1 MIDRVYIVFC
11 LFILMFCRC
20 ADDASFENE
29 QPPKEGILVK
39 LTNGSL
45 ASTKTALSSSAN
57 LHHVKEVHVF
67 LYQGDTTDMTKAK
80 YVKHENLN
88 WNPMDSAD
96 YKVDAV
102 QVKEFLLENSLNLPS
117 GNYTLLCVGLDD
129 RSGETYGLPDALENK
144 PLSEAKATLA
154 KGISIDGIAHSELF
168 AGWETFEYVRGG
180 LSEVEI
186 EMRRRVAGV
195 LCYLKDIPYTLTDNG
210 TYRVTQV
217 RLCLFTNQNSSVSL
231 LRPKE
236 KDALDFGTDRL
247 SDGNILARFDL
258 TGYGRQGDK
267 NLYEIDVKKGEP
279 SRLPNTIL
287 MGAYLLPIR
296 NEKTAVDSTLVVDVL
311 GKITNSVN
319 DDPAEGAEEVVLKS
333 FPAVQEEATGD
344 ERLQY
349 SIRPNVIYHIGQK
362 SSDDNT
368 DGDYPE
374 SLAGTKLSLKVTG
387 WERDSVDVEF
397 PGVPINPS
405 ISLVD
410 NNNNKYDVGRYIF
423 DCIGTNEIRLRVHP
437 SLLKESWKLAAL
449 NEDNTPCDGVLLFKN
464 ENGYKNTYVY
474 EKQENGEMP
483 GEIFVPAVLTDYADP
498 EAVDETRKVLIKV
511 VSLDES
517 GNEKGETA
525 QILTMQQYNAI
536 IIRFTYD
543 KTTHTRGF
551 SRFNA
556 GTERD
561 MTGKVTNEGILAD
574 WGYDSSPATFIFGKG
589 VDHSL
594 SYDGHHNYQRALEGT
609 YKDKLANSAMEK
621 CKQTGYVYEA
631 SVIKDKYWCLPAT
644 EEMRAFLSDSRILQD
659 KFKYHVKDSYWSS
672 NTINGSDLDLS
683 LAYLWKN
690 NEYEETWKDRE
701 RVWIVGEGWVAN
713 KFYLRPVCLIP

>member
-11 LFILMFCRC
+11 LFILMFCCC

-45 ASTKTALSSSAN
+45 TSTKTALSSSAN
-57 LHHVKEVHVF
+57 LHHVEKVYAF

-80 YVKHENLN
+80 YVKHEDLN
-88 WNPMDSAD
+88 WNPKDSSD
-96 YKVDAV
+96 YKVDVV
-102 QVKEFLLENSLNLPS
+102 QAKEFLLKNSLNLPS
-117 GNYTLLCVGLDD
+117 GDYTLLCVGLDD
-129 RSGETYGLPDALENK
+129 RSGETYDLPTALIGK
-144 PLSEAKATLA
+144 SLSEAKAVLA
-154 KGISIDGIAHSELF
+154 AGKKQDDIAHSEFF

-217 RLCLFTNQNSSVSL
+217 RLRLFTNQNSSVSL

-236 KDALDFGTDRL
+236 KDALDFGTEPL

-387 WERDSVDVEF
+387 WERDTVDVEF
-397 PGVPINPS
+397 PGVPINPT
-405 ISLVD
+405 IALV
-410 NNNNKYDVGRYIF
+410 NESGGIYDAEKYIF
-423 DCIGTNEIRLRVHP
+423 DCMGTNTIRLRVYP
-437 SLLKESWKLAAL
+437 SVLKDPWKVTIIDEGSNMLLLQKSEGEYSKEYKSSV
-449 NEDNTPCDGVLLFKN
+449 TTKN
-464 ENGYKNTYVY
+464 
-474 EKQENGEMP
+474 MIP
-483 GEIFVPAVLTDYADP
+483 LVLTDYVKQGGP
-498 EAVDETRKVLIKV
+498 ETRTVKIRI
-511 VSLDES
+511 VSLETDTT
-517 GNEKGETA
+517 GNEKIGTE
-525 QILTMQQYNAI
+525 QILLVQQYNAI
-536 IIRFTYD
+536 IVGSGD
-543 KTTHTRGF
+543 KARGF
-551 SRFNA
+551 SRFNW
-556 GTERD
+556 GTKRSIT
-561 MTGKVTNEGILAD
+561 TGRVTEDNSTSD
-574 WGYDSSPATFIFGKG
+574 WGYFSSPPSQIFGKG
-589 VDHSL
+589 
-594 SYDGHHNYQRALEGT
+594 YDYSVSDNGYTNYWAAVGGGAYDNGFVGSAIQKVSQYRYTYDDALGKIDKKEAGW
-609 YKDKLANSAMEK
+609 YLPAKDELGWFLND
-621 CKQTGYVYEA
+621 QTILDNKERYH
-631 SVIKDKYWCLPAT
+631 IKDA
-644 EEMRAFLSDSRILQD
+644 
-659 KFKYHVKDSYWSS
+659 YWSS
-672 NTINGSDLDLS
+672 NVTIAHYYNSR
-683 LAYLWKN
+683 AYIWNAKN
-690 NEYEETWKDRE
+690 NRYEEDGKKR
-701 RVWIVGEGWVAN
+701 GGN
-713 KFYLRPVCLIP
+713 NFYLRPACAMN

>member
-144 PLSEAKATLA
+144 PLSEVKATLA

-217 RLCLFTNQNSSVSL
+217 RLRLFTNQNSSVSL

-387 WERDSVDVEF
+387 WERDTVDVEF
-397 PGVPINPS
+397 PGVPINPT
-405 ISLVD
+405 IALV
-410 NNNNKYDVGRYIF
+410 NESGGIYDAERYIF
-423 DCIGTNEIRLRVHP
+423 DCMGTDTICLRVYP
-437 SLLKESWKLAAL
+437 SILKDPWKVTIIDGEGPNMLFLQESEKI
-449 NEDNTPCDGVLLFKN
+449 
-464 ENGYKNTYVY
+464 YKKEYQSSVTTRNLI
-474 EKQENGEMP
+474 P
-483 GEIFVPAVLTDYADP
+483 LVLTDYVKQGGP
-498 EAVDETRKVLIKV
+498 EIRTVKIRI
-511 VSLDES
+511 VSLEDATT
-517 GNEKGETA
+517 GKEKEGTE
-525 QILTMQQYNAI
+525 QILVARQYNAI
-536 IIRFTYD
+536 IVGTGD
-543 KTTHTRGF
+543 EARGF
-551 SRFNA
+551 SRFNW
-556 GTERD
+556 GTKRSIT
-561 MTGKVTNEGILAD
+561 TGRVTEDIGTSD
-574 WGYDSSPATFIFGKG
+574 WGYYTSISTQIFGKG
-589 VDHSL
+589 VDGS
-594 SYDGHHNYQRALEGT
+594 SSSNGNVNYTAAKGGGAAKAGFHGSAIQKCAQSGYSFAGDNKISVKEAGWYLPAWKELERF
-609 YKDKLANSAMEK
+609 LNSPEVINNKEK
-621 CKQTGYVYEA
+621 YH
-631 SVIKDKYWCLPAT
+631 IKDKYW
-644 EEMRAFLSDSRILQD
+644 
-659 KFKYHVKDSYWSS
+659 SS
-672 NTINGSDLDLS
+672 NSVVASGTHSWAYKWDGSRYDDELTYRGETS
-683 LAYLWKN
+683 LYKDVYL
-690 NEYEETWKDRE
+690 
-701 RVWIVGEGWVAN
+701 
-713 KFYLRPVCLIP
+713 YLRPACAAN

>member
-168 AGWETFEYVRGG
+168 ARWETFEYVRGG

-217 RLCLFTNQNSSVSL
+217 RLRLFTNQNRSVSL

-387 WERDSVDVEF
+387 WERDTVDVEF
-397 PGVPINPS
+397 PGVPINPT
-405 ISLVD
+405 IALV
-410 NNNNKYDVGRYIF
+410 NESGGIYDAEKYIF
-423 DCIGTNEIRLRVHP
+423 DCMGTNTIRLRVYP
-437 SLLKESWKLAAL
+437 SILKDPWKVTIIDEES
-449 NEDNTPCDGVLLFKN
+449 NMLFLQESEEVYKKEYKSSVTTKN
-464 ENGYKNTYVY
+464 
-474 EKQENGEMP
+474 MIP
-483 GEIFVPAVLTDYADP
+483 LVLTDYVKLGG
-498 EAVDETRKVLIKV
+498 EEIRTVKIRI
-511 VSLDES
+511 VSLEDATT
-517 GNEKGETA
+517 GKEKEGTE
-525 QILTMQQYNAI
+525 QILVARQYNAI
-536 IIRFTYD
+536 IVGTGD
-543 KTTHTRGF
+543 KARGF
-551 SRFNA
+551 SRFNW
-556 GTERD
+556 GTKRSIT
-561 MTGKVTNEGILAD
+561 TGRVTADNSTSD
-574 WGYDSSPATFIFGKG
+574 WGYYESPPSQIFGRG
-589 VDHSL
+589 FDHSV
-594 SYDGHHNYQRALEGT
+594 SDNGYTNYQEAVKGGAADNGFVGSAIQKVSQDRYT
-609 YKDKLANSAMEK
+609 YDAASGKIVKKVAGWYLPAKDELNWFLND
-621 CKQTGYVYEA
+621 QTILDNKERYH
-631 SVIKDKYWCLPAT
+631 IKDA
-644 EEMRAFLSDSRILQD
+644 
-659 KFKYHVKDSYWSS
+659 YWSS
-672 NTINGSDLDLS
+672 NVTIAHYSNSR
-683 LAYLWKN
+683 AYIWNAKN
-690 NEYEETWKDRE
+690 NRYEEDGKKR
-701 RVWIVGEGWVAN
+701 GGN
-713 KFYLRPVCLIP
+713 NFYLRPACGMN

>member
-217 RLCLFTNQNSSVSL
+217 RLRLFTNQNHSVSL

-387 WERDSVDVEF
+387 WERDTVDVEF
-397 PGVPINPS
+397 PGVPINPT
-405 ISLVD
+405 IALV
-410 NNNNKYDVGRYIF
+410 NESGGIYDAEKYIF
-423 DCIGTNEIRLRVHP
+423 DCMGTNTIRLRVYP
-437 SLLKESWKLAAL
+437 SILKDPWKVTIIDEES
-449 NEDNTPCDGVLLFKN
+449 NMLFLQESEEVYKKEYKSSVTTKN
-464 ENGYKNTYVY
+464 
-474 EKQENGEMP
+474 MIP
-483 GEIFVPAVLTDYADP
+483 LVLTDYVKLGG
-498 EAVDETRKVLIKV
+498 EEIRTVKIRI
-511 VSLDES
+511 VSLEDATT
-517 GNEKGETA
+517 GKEKEGTE
-525 QILTMQQYNAI
+525 QILVARQYNAI
-536 IIRFTYD
+536 IVGTGD
-543 KTTHTRGF
+543 KARGF
-551 SRFNA
+551 SRFNW
-556 GTERD
+556 GTKRSIT
-561 MTGKVTNEGILAD
+561 TGRVTADNSTSD
-574 WGYDSSPATFIFGKG
+574 WGYYESPPSQIFGRG
-589 VDHSL
+589 FDHSV
-594 SYDGHHNYQRALEGT
+594 SDNGYTNYQEAVKGGAADNGFVGSAIQKVSQDRYT
-609 YKDKLANSAMEK
+609 YDAASGKIVKKVAGWYLPAKDELNWFLND
-621 CKQTGYVYEA
+621 QTILDNKERYH
-631 SVIKDKYWCLPAT
+631 IKDA
-644 EEMRAFLSDSRILQD
+644 
-659 KFKYHVKDSYWSS
+659 YWSS
-672 NTINGSDLDLS
+672 NVTIAHYSNSR
-683 LAYLWKN
+683 AYIWN
-690 NEYEETWKDRE
+690 PRH
-701 RVWIVGEGWVAN
+701 A
-713 KFYLRPVCLIP
+713 PAP

>member
-129 RSGETYGLPDALENK
+129 RSGETYGLLDALENK

-217 RLCLFTNQNSSVSL
+217 RLRLFTNQNHSVSL

-387 WERDSVDVEF
+387 WERDTVDVEF
-397 PGVPINPS
+397 PGVPINPT
-405 ISLVD
+405 IALV
-410 NNNNKYDVGRYIF
+410 NESGGIYDAEKYIF
-423 DCIGTNEIRLRVHP
+423 DCMGTNTIRLRVYP
-437 SLLKESWKLAAL
+437 SILKDPWKVTIIDEES
-449 NEDNTPCDGVLLFKN
+449 NMLFLQESEEVYKKEYKSSVTTKN
-464 ENGYKNTYVY
+464 
-474 EKQENGEMP
+474 MIP
-483 GEIFVPAVLTDYADP
+483 LVLTDYVKLGG
-498 EAVDETRKVLIKV
+498 EEIRTVKIRI
-511 VSLDES
+511 VSLEDATT
-517 GNEKGETA
+517 GKEKEGTE
-525 QILTMQQYNAI
+525 QILVARQYNAI
-536 IIRFTYD
+536 IVGTGD
-543 KTTHTRGF
+543 KARGF
-551 SRFNA
+551 SRFNW
-556 GTERD
+556 GTKRSIT
-561 MTGKVTNEGILAD
+561 TGRVTADNSTSD
-574 WGYDSSPATFIFGKG
+574 WGYYESPPSQIFGRG
-589 VDHSL
+589 FDHSV
-594 SYDGHHNYQRALEGT
+594 SDNGYTNYQEAVKGGAADNGFVGSAIQKVSQDRYT
-609 YKDKLANSAMEK
+609 YDAASGKIVKKVAGWYLPAKDELNWFLND
-621 CKQTGYVYEA
+621 QTILDNKERYH
-631 SVIKDKYWCLPAT
+631 IKDA
-644 EEMRAFLSDSRILQD
+644 
-659 KFKYHVKDSYWSS
+659 YWSS
-672 NTINGSDLDLS
+672 NVTIAHYSNSR
-683 LAYLWKN
+683 AYIWNAKN
-690 NEYEETWKDRE
+690 NRYEEDGKKR
-701 RVWIVGEGWVAN
+701 GGN
-713 KFYLRPVCLIP
+713 NFYLRPACGMN

>member
-29 QPPKEGILVK
+29 QPSKEGILVK

-217 RLCLFTNQNSSVSL
+217 RLRLFTNQNRSVSL

-387 WERDSVDVEF
+387 WERDTVDVEF
-397 PGVPINPS
+397 PGVPINPT
-405 ISLVD
+405 IALV
-410 NNNNKYDVGRYIF
+410 NESGGIYDAEKYIF
-423 DCIGTNEIRLRVHP
+423 DCMGTNTIRLRVYP
-437 SLLKESWKLAAL
+437 SILKDPWKVTIIDEES
-449 NEDNTPCDGVLLFKN
+449 NMLFLQESEEVYKKEYKSSVTTKN
-464 ENGYKNTYVY
+464 
-474 EKQENGEMP
+474 MIP
-483 GEIFVPAVLTDYADP
+483 LVLTDYVKLGG
-498 EAVDETRKVLIKV
+498 EEIRTVKIRI
-511 VSLDES
+511 VSLEDATT
-517 GNEKGETA
+517 GKEKEGTE
-525 QILTMQQYNAI
+525 QILVARQYNAI
-536 IIRFTYD
+536 IVGTGD
-543 KTTHTRGF
+543 KARGF
-551 SRFNA
+551 SRFNW
-556 GTERD
+556 GTKRSIT
-561 MTGKVTNEGILAD
+561 TGRVTADNSTSD
-574 WGYDSSPATFIFGKG
+574 WGYYESPPSQIFGRG
-589 VDHSL
+589 FDHSV
-594 SYDGHHNYQRALEGT
+594 SDNGYTNYQEAVKGGAADNGFVGSAIQKVSQDRYT
-609 YKDKLANSAMEK
+609 YDAASGKIVKKVAGWYLPAKDELNWFLND
-621 CKQTGYVYEA
+621 QTILDNKERYH
-631 SVIKDKYWCLPAT
+631 IKDA
-644 EEMRAFLSDSRILQD
+644 
-659 KFKYHVKDSYWSS
+659 YWSS
-672 NTINGSDLDLS
+672 NVTIAHYSNSR
-683 LAYLWKN
+683 AYIWNAKN
-690 NEYEETWKDRE
+690 NRYEEDGKKR
-701 RVWIVGEGWVAN
+701 GGN
-713 KFYLRPVCLIP
+713 NFYLRPACGMN

>member
-217 RLCLFTNQNSSVSL
+217 RLRLFTNQNHSVSL

-397 PGVPINPS
+397 PGVPINPT
-405 ISLVD
+405 IALV
-410 NNNNKYDVGRYIF
+410 NKSGGIYDAEKYIF
-423 DCIGTNEIRLRVHP
+423 DCMGTNTIRLRVYP
-437 SLLKESWKLAAL
+437 SILKDPWKVTIIDEES
-449 NEDNTPCDGVLLFKN
+449 NMLFLQESEEVYKKEYKSSVTTKN
-464 ENGYKNTYVY
+464 
-474 EKQENGEMP
+474 MIP
-483 GEIFVPAVLTDYADP
+483 LVLTDYVKLGG
-498 EAVDETRKVLIKV
+498 EEIRTVKIRI
-511 VSLDES
+511 VSLEDATT
-517 GNEKGETA
+517 GKEKEGTE
-525 QILTMQQYNAI
+525 QILVARQYNAI
-536 IIRFTYD
+536 IVGTGD
-543 KTTHTRGF
+543 KARGF
-551 SRFNA
+551 SRFNW
-556 GTERD
+556 GTKRSIT
-561 MTGKVTNEGILAD
+561 TGRVTADNSTSD
-574 WGYDSSPATFIFGKG
+574 WGYYESPPSQIFGRG
-589 VDHSL
+589 FDHSV
-594 SYDGHHNYQRALEGT
+594 SDNGYTNYQEAVKGGAADNGFVGSAIQKVSQDRYT
-609 YKDKLANSAMEK
+609 YDAASGKIVKKVAGWYLPAKDELNWFLND
-621 CKQTGYVYEA
+621 QTILDNKERYH
-631 SVIKDKYWCLPAT
+631 IKDA
-644 EEMRAFLSDSRILQD
+644 
-659 KFKYHVKDSYWSS
+659 YWSS
-672 NTINGSDLDLS
+672 NVTIAHYSNSR
-683 LAYLWKN
+683 AYIWNAKN
-690 NEYEETWKDRE
+690 NRYEEDGKKR
-701 RVWIVGEGWVAN
+701 GGN
-713 KFYLRPVCLIP
+713 NFYLRPACGMN

>member
-217 RLCLFTNQNSSVSL
+217 RLRLFTNQNHSVSL

-387 WERDSVDVEF
+387 WERDTVDVEF
-397 PGVPINPS
+397 PGVPINPT
-405 ISLVD
+405 IALV
-410 NNNNKYDVGRYIF
+410 NESGGIYDAEKYIF
-423 DCIGTNEIRLRVHP
+423 DCMGTNTIRLRVYP
-437 SLLKESWKLAAL
+437 SILKDPWKVTIIDEES
-449 NEDNTPCDGVLLFKN
+449 NMLFLQESEEVYKKEYKSSVTTKN
-464 ENGYKNTYVY
+464 
-474 EKQENGEMP
+474 MIP
-483 GEIFVPAVLTDYADP
+483 LVLTDYVKLGG
-498 EAVDETRKVLIKV
+498 EEIRTVKIRI
-511 VSLDES
+511 VSLEDATT
-517 GNEKGETA
+517 GKEKEGTER
-525 QILTMQQYNAI
+525 ILVARQYNAI
-536 IIRFTYD
+536 IVGTGD
-543 KTTHTRGF
+543 KARGF
-551 SRFNA
+551 SRFNW
-556 GTERD
+556 GTKRSIT
-561 MTGKVTNEGILAD
+561 TGRVTADNSTSD
-574 WGYDSSPATFIFGKG
+574 WGYYESPPSQIFGRG
-589 VDHSL
+589 FDHSV
-594 SYDGHHNYQRALEGT
+594 SDNGYTNYQEAVKGGAADNGFVGSAIQKVSQDRYT
-609 YKDKLANSAMEK
+609 YDAASGKIVKKVAGWYLPAKDELNWFLND
-621 CKQTGYVYEA
+621 QTILDNKERYH
-631 SVIKDKYWCLPAT
+631 IKDA
-644 EEMRAFLSDSRILQD
+644 
-659 KFKYHVKDSYWSS
+659 YWSS
-672 NTINGSDLDLS
+672 NVTIAHYSNSR
-683 LAYLWKN
+683 AYIWNAKN
-690 NEYEETWKDRE
+690 NRYEEDGKKR
-701 RVWIVGEGWVAN
+701 GGN
-713 KFYLRPVCLIP
+713 NFYLRPACGMN

>member
-217 RLCLFTNQNSSVSL
+217 RLRLFTNQNHSVSL

-387 WERDSVDVEF
+387 WERDTVDVEF
-397 PGVPINPS
+397 PGVPINPT
-405 ISLVD
+405 IALV
-410 NNNNKYDVGRYIF
+410 NESGGIYDAEKYIF
-423 DCIGTNEIRLRVHP
+423 DCMGTNTIRLRVYP
-437 SLLKESWKLAAL
+437 SILKDPWKVTIIDEES
-449 NEDNTPCDGVLLFKN
+449 NMLFLQESEEVYKKEYKSSVTTKN
-464 ENGYKNTYVY
+464 
-474 EKQENGEMP
+474 MIP
-483 GEIFVPAVLTDYADP
+483 LVLTDYVKLGG
-498 EAVDETRKVLIKV
+498 EEIRTVKIRI
-511 VSLDES
+511 VSLEDATT
-517 GNEKGETA
+517 GKEKEGTE
-525 QILTMQQYNAI
+525 QILVARQYNAI
-536 IIRFTYD
+536 IVGTGD
-543 KTTHTRGF
+543 KARGF
-551 SRFNA
+551 SRFNW
-556 GTERD
+556 GTKRSIT
-561 MTGKVTNEGILAD
+561 TGRVTADNSTSD
-574 WGYDSSPATFIFGKG
+574 WGYYESPPSQIFGRG
-589 VDHSL
+589 FDHSV
-594 SYDGHHNYQRALEGT
+594 SDNGYTNYQEAVKGGAADNGFVGSAIQKVSQDRYT
-609 YKDKLANSAMEK
+609 YDAASGKIVKKVAGWYLPAKDELNWFLND
-621 CKQTGYVYEA
+621 QTILDNKERYH
-631 SVIKDKYWCLPAT
+631 IKDA
-644 EEMRAFLSDSRILQD
+644 
-659 KFKYHVKDSYWSS
+659 YWSS
-672 NTINGSDLDLS
+672 NVTIAHYSNSR
-683 LAYLWKN
+683 AYIWNAKN
-690 NEYEETWKDRE
+690 NRYEEDGKKRGGD
-701 RVWIVGEGWVAN
+701 N
-713 KFYLRPVCLIP
+713 FYLRPACGMN

>member
-1 MIDRVYIVFC
+1 MFC

-217 RLCLFTNQNSSVSL
+217 RLRLFTNQNHSVSL

-387 WERDSVDVEF
+387 WERDTVDVEF
-397 PGVPINPS
+397 PGVPINPT
-405 ISLVD
+405 IALV
-410 NNNNKYDVGRYIF
+410 NESGGIYDAEKYIF
-423 DCIGTNEIRLRVHP
+423 DCMGTNTIRLRVYP
-437 SLLKESWKLAAL
+437 SILKDPWKVTIIDEES
-449 NEDNTPCDGVLLFKN
+449 NMLFLQESEEVYKKEYKSSVTTKN
-464 ENGYKNTYVY
+464 
-474 EKQENGEMP
+474 MIP
-483 GEIFVPAVLTDYADP
+483 LVLTDYVKLGG
-498 EAVDETRKVLIKV
+498 EEIRTVKIRI
-511 VSLDES
+511 VSLEDATT
-517 GNEKGETA
+517 GKEKEGTE
-525 QILTMQQYNAI
+525 QILVARQYNAI
-536 IIRFTYD
+536 IVGTGD
-543 KTTHTRGF
+543 KARGF
-551 SRFNA
+551 SRFNW
-556 GTERD
+556 GTKRSIT
-561 MTGKVTNEGILAD
+561 TGRVTADNSTSD
-574 WGYDSSPATFIFGKG
+574 WGYYESPPSQIFGRG
-589 VDHSL
+589 FDHSV
-594 SYDGHHNYQRALEGT
+594 SDNGYTNYQEAVKGGAADNGFVGSAIQKVSQDRYT
-609 YKDKLANSAMEK
+609 YDAASGKIVKKVAGWYLPAKDELNWFLND
-621 CKQTGYVYEA
+621 QTILDNKERYH
-631 SVIKDKYWCLPAT
+631 IKDA
-644 EEMRAFLSDSRILQD
+644 
-659 KFKYHVKDSYWSS
+659 YWSS
-672 NTINGSDLDLS
+672 NVTIAHYSNSR
-683 LAYLWKN
+683 AYIWNAKN
-690 NEYEETWKDRE
+690 NRYEEDGKKR
-701 RVWIVGEGWVAN
+701 GGN
-713 KFYLRPVCLIP
+713 NFYLRPACGMN

>member
-217 RLCLFTNQNSSVSL
+217 RLRLFTNQNHSVSL

-296 NEKTAVDSTLVVDVL
+296 NEKTAVDSTWVVDVL

-387 WERDSVDVEF
+387 WERDTVDVEF
-397 PGVPINPS
+397 PGVPINPT
-405 ISLVD
+405 IALV
-410 NNNNKYDVGRYIF
+410 NESGGIYDAEKYIF
-423 DCIGTNEIRLRVHP
+423 DCMGTNTIRLRVYP
-437 SLLKESWKLAAL
+437 SILKDPWKVTIIDEES
-449 NEDNTPCDGVLLFKN
+449 NMLFLQESEEVYKKEYKSSVTTKN
-464 ENGYKNTYVY
+464 
-474 EKQENGEMP
+474 MIP
-483 GEIFVPAVLTDYADP
+483 LVLTDYVKLGG
-498 EAVDETRKVLIKV
+498 EEIRTVKIRI
-511 VSLDES
+511 VSLEDATT
-517 GNEKGETA
+517 GKEKEGTE
-525 QILTMQQYNAI
+525 QILVARQYNAI
-536 IIRFTYD
+536 IVGTGD
-543 KTTHTRGF
+543 KARGF
-551 SRFNA
+551 SRFNW
-556 GTERD
+556 GTKRSIT
-561 MTGKVTNEGILAD
+561 TGRVTADNSTSD
-574 WGYDSSPATFIFGKG
+574 WGYYESPPSQIFGRG
-589 VDHSL
+589 FDHSV
-594 SYDGHHNYQRALEGT
+594 SDNGYTNYQEAVKGGAADNGFVGSAIQKVSQDRYT
-609 YKDKLANSAMEK
+609 YDAASGKIVKKVAGWYLPAKDELNWFLND
-621 CKQTGYVYEA
+621 QTILDNKERYH
-631 SVIKDKYWCLPAT
+631 IKDA
-644 EEMRAFLSDSRILQD
+644 
-659 KFKYHVKDSYWSS
+659 YWSS
-672 NTINGSDLDLS
+672 NVTIAHYSNSR
-683 LAYLWKN
+683 AYIWNAKN
-690 NEYEETWKDRE
+690 NRYEEDGKKR
-701 RVWIVGEGWVAN
+701 GGN
-713 KFYLRPVCLIP
+713 NFYLRPACGMN

>member
-11 LFILMFCRC
+11 LFILMFCC
-20 ADDASFENE
+20 CVDDASFENE

-45 ASTKTALSSSAN
+45 TSTKTALSSSAN
-57 LHHVKEVHVF
+57 LHHVEKVYAF

-80 YVKHENLN
+80 YVKHEDLN
-88 WNPMDSAD
+88 WNPKDSSD
-96 YKVDAV
+96 YKVDVV
-102 QVKEFLLENSLNLPS
+102 QAKEFLLKNSLNLPS
-117 GNYTLLCVGLDD
+117 GDYTLLCVGLDD
-129 RSGETYGLPDALENK
+129 RSGETYDLPTALIGK
-144 PLSEAKATLA
+144 SLSEAKAVLA
-154 KGISIDGIAHSELF
+154 AGKKQDDIAHSEFF

-217 RLCLFTNQNSSVSL
+217 RLRLFTNQNRSVSL

-236 KDALDFGTDRL
+236 KDALDFGTEPL

-333 FPAVQEEATGD
+333 FPAVQKEATGD

-387 WERDSVDVEF
+387 WERDTVDVEF
-397 PGVPINPS
+397 PGVPINPT
-405 ISLVD
+405 IALV
-410 NNNNKYDVGRYIF
+410 NESGGIYDAEKYIF
-423 DCIGTNEIRLRVHP
+423 DCMGTNTIRLRVYP
-437 SLLKESWKLAAL
+437 SVLKDPWKVTIIDEGSNMLLLQKSEGEYSKEYKSSV
-449 NEDNTPCDGVLLFKN
+449 TTKN
-464 ENGYKNTYVY
+464 
-474 EKQENGEMP
+474 MIP
-483 GEIFVPAVLTDYADP
+483 LVLTDYVKQGGP
-498 EAVDETRKVLIKV
+498 ETRTVKIRI
-511 VSLDES
+511 VSLETDTT
-517 GNEKGETA
+517 GNEKIGTE
-525 QILTMQQYNAI
+525 QILLVQQYNAI
-536 IIRFTYD
+536 IVGSGD
-543 KTTHTRGF
+543 KARGF
-551 SRFNA
+551 SRFNW
-556 GTERD
+556 GTKRSIT
-561 MTGKVTNEGILAD
+561 TGRVTEDNSTSD
-574 WGYDSSPATFIFGKG
+574 WGYFSSPPSQIFGKG
-589 VDHSL
+589 
-594 SYDGHHNYQRALEGT
+594 YDYSVSDNGYTNYWVAVGGGAYDNGFVGSAIQKVSQYRYTYDDALGKIDKKEAGW
-609 YKDKLANSAMEK
+609 YLPAKDELGWFLND
-621 CKQTGYVYEA
+621 QTILDNKERYH
-631 SVIKDKYWCLPAT
+631 IKDA
-644 EEMRAFLSDSRILQD
+644 
-659 KFKYHVKDSYWSS
+659 YWSS
-672 NTINGSDLDLS
+672 NVTIAHYYNSR
-683 LAYLWKN
+683 AYIWNAKN
-690 NEYEETWKDRE
+690 NRYEEDGKKR
-701 RVWIVGEGWVAN
+701 GGN
-713 KFYLRPVCLIP
+713 NFYLRPACAMN

>member
-11 LFILMFCRC
+11 LFILMFCCC

-45 ASTKTALSSSAN
+45 TSTKTALSSSAN
-57 LHHVKEVHVF
+57 LHHVEKVYAF

-80 YVKHENLN
+80 YVKHEDLN
-88 WNPMDSAD
+88 WNPKDSSD

-102 QVKEFLLENSLNLPS
+102 QAKEFLLENSLNLPS
-117 GNYTLLCVGLDD
+117 GDYTLLCVGLDD
-129 RSGETYGLPDALENK
+129 RSGETYDLPTALIGK
-144 PLSEAKATLA
+144 SLSDAKAVLA
-154 KGISIDGIAHSELF
+154 AGKKQEDIAHSEFF

-217 RLCLFTNQNSSVSL
+217 RLRLFTNQNSSVSL

-236 KDALDFGTDRL
+236 KDALDFGTEPL

-311 GKITNSVN
+311 GKITNSV
-319 DDPAEGAEEVVLKS
+319 DDAPAEGAEEVVLKS
-333 FPAVQEEATGD
+333 FPAVQEEATGG

-387 WERDSVDVEF
+387 WERDTVDVEF
-397 PGVPINPS
+397 PGVPINPT
-405 ISLVD
+405 IALV
-410 NNNNKYDVGRYIF
+410 NESGGIYDAEKYIF
-423 DCIGTNEIRLRVHP
+423 DCMGTNTIRLRVYP
-437 SLLKESWKLAAL
+437 SILKDPWKVTIIDEGSNMLLLQKSEGEYSKEYKSSV
-449 NEDNTPCDGVLLFKN
+449 TTKN
-464 ENGYKNTYVY
+464 
-474 EKQENGEMP
+474 MIP
-483 GEIFVPAVLTDYADP
+483 LVLTDYVKQGGP
-498 EAVDETRKVLIKV
+498 ETRTVKIRI
-511 VSLDES
+511 VSLETDTT
-517 GNEKGETA
+517 GNEKIGTE
-525 QILTMQQYNAI
+525 QILLVQQYNAI
-536 IIRFTYD
+536 IVGSGD
-543 KTTHTRGF
+543 KARGF
-551 SRFNA
+551 SRFNW
-556 GTERD
+556 GTKRSIT
-561 MTGKVTNEGILAD
+561 TGRVTEDNSTSD
-574 WGYDSSPATFIFGKG
+574 WGYFSSPPSQIFGKG
-589 VDHSL
+589 
-594 SYDGHHNYQRALEGT
+594 YDYSVSDNGYTNYWAAVGGGAYDNGFVGSAIQKVSQYRYTYDDALGKIDKKEAGW
-609 YKDKLANSAMEK
+609 YLPAKDELGWFLND
-621 CKQTGYVYEA
+621 QTILDNKERYH
-631 SVIKDKYWCLPAT
+631 IKDA
-644 EEMRAFLSDSRILQD
+644 
-659 KFKYHVKDSYWSS
+659 YWSS
-672 NTINGSDLDLS
+672 NVTIAHYYNSR
-683 LAYLWKN
+683 AYIWNAKN
-690 NEYEETWKDRE
+690 NRYEEDGKKR
-701 RVWIVGEGWVAN
+701 GGN
-713 KFYLRPVCLIP
+713 NFYLRPACAMN

>member
-57 LHHVKEVHVF
+57 LHHVEKVYAF

-80 YVKHENLN
+80 YVEYEDLN
-88 WNPMDSAD
+88 WNPKDSSD

-102 QVKEFLLENSLNLPS
+102 QAKEFLLKNSLNLPS
-117 GNYTLLCVGLDD
+117 GDYTLLCVGLDD
-129 RSGETYGLPDALENK
+129 RSGETYDLPTALIGK
-144 PLSEAKATLA
+144 SLSEAKAVLA
-154 KGISIDGIAHSELF
+154 AEKKQDDIAHSEFF

-217 RLCLFTNQNSSVSL
+217 RLRLFTNQNRSVSL

-387 WERDSVDVEF
+387 WERDTVDVEF
-397 PGVPINPS
+397 PGVPINPT
-405 ISLVD
+405 IALV
-410 NNNNKYDVGRYIF
+410 NESGGIYDAEKYIF
-423 DCIGTNEIRLRVHP
+423 DCMGTNTIRLRVYP
-437 SLLKESWKLAAL
+437 SILKDPWKVTIIDEES
-449 NEDNTPCDGVLLFKN
+449 NMLFLQESEEVYKKEYKSSVTTKN
-464 ENGYKNTYVY
+464 
-474 EKQENGEMP
+474 MIP
-483 GEIFVPAVLTDYADP
+483 LVLTDYVKLGG
-498 EAVDETRKVLIKV
+498 EEIRTVKIRI
-511 VSLDES
+511 VSLEDATT
-517 GNEKGETA
+517 GKEKEGTE
-525 QILTMQQYNAI
+525 QILVARQYNAI
-536 IIRFTYD
+536 IVGTGD
-543 KTTHTRGF
+543 KARGF
-551 SRFNA
+551 SRFNW
-556 GTERD
+556 GTKRSIT
-561 MTGKVTNEGILAD
+561 TGRVTADNSTSD
-574 WGYDSSPATFIFGKG
+574 WGYYESPPSQIFGRG
-589 VDHSL
+589 FDHSV
-594 SYDGHHNYQRALEGT
+594 SDNGYTNYQEAVKGGAADNGFVGSAIQKVSQDRYT
-609 YKDKLANSAMEK
+609 YDAASGKIVKKVAGWYLPAKDELNWFLND
-621 CKQTGYVYEA
+621 QTILDNKERYH
-631 SVIKDKYWCLPAT
+631 IKDA
-644 EEMRAFLSDSRILQD
+644 
-659 KFKYHVKDSYWSS
+659 YWSS
-672 NTINGSDLDLS
+672 NVTIAHYSNSR
-683 LAYLWKN
+683 AYIWNAKN
-690 NEYEETWKDRE
+690 NRYEEDGKKR
-701 RVWIVGEGWVAN
+701 GGN
-713 KFYLRPVCLIP
+713 NFYLRPACGMN

>member
-11 LFILMFCRC
+11 LFILMFCCC

-45 ASTKTALSSSAN
+45 TSTKTALSSSAN
-57 LHHVKEVHVF
+57 LHHVEKVYAF

-80 YVKHENLN
+80 YVKHEDLN
-88 WNPMDSAD
+88 WNPKDSSD
-96 YKVDAV
+96 YKVDVV
-102 QVKEFLLENSLNLPS
+102 QAKEFLLKNSLNLPS
-117 GNYTLLCVGLDD
+117 GDYTLLCVGLDD
-129 RSGETYGLPDALENK
+129 RSGETYDLPTALIGK
-144 PLSEAKATLA
+144 SLSEAKAVLA
-154 KGISIDGIAHSELF
+154 AGKKQDDIAHSEFF

-217 RLCLFTNQNSSVSL
+217 RLRLFTNQNRSVSL

-236 KDALDFGTDRL
+236 KDALDFGTEPL

-333 FPAVQEEATGD
+333 FPAVQKEATGD

-387 WERDSVDVEF
+387 WERDTVDVEF
-397 PGVPINPS
+397 PGVPINPT
-405 ISLVD
+405 IALV
-410 NNNNKYDVGRYIF
+410 NESGGIYDAEKYIF
-423 DCIGTNEIRLRVHP
+423 DCMGTNTIRLRVYP
-437 SLLKESWKLAAL
+437 SVLKDPWKVTIIDEGSNMLLLQKSEGEYSKEYKSSV
-449 NEDNTPCDGVLLFKN
+449 TTKN
-464 ENGYKNTYVY
+464 
-474 EKQENGEMP
+474 MIP
-483 GEIFVPAVLTDYADP
+483 LVLTDYVKQGGP
-498 EAVDETRKVLIKV
+498 ETRTVKIRI
-511 VSLDES
+511 VSLETDTT
-517 GNEKGETA
+517 GNEKIGTE
-525 QILTMQQYNAI
+525 QILLVQQYNAI
-536 IIRFTYD
+536 IVGSGD
-543 KTTHTRGF
+543 KARGF
-551 SRFNA
+551 SRFNW
-556 GTERD
+556 GTKRSIT
-561 MTGKVTNEGILAD
+561 TGRVTEDNSTSD
-574 WGYDSSPATFIFGKG
+574 WGYFSSPPSQIFGKG
-589 VDHSL
+589 
-594 SYDGHHNYQRALEGT
+594 YDYSVSDNGYTNYWAAVGGGAYDNGFVGSAIQKVSQYRYTYDDALG
-609 YKDKLANSAMEK
+609 KIDKK
-621 CKQTGYVYEA
+621 EA
-631 SVIKDKYWCLPAT
+631 GWYLPAKD
-644 EEMRAFLSDSRILQD
+644 ELGWFLNDQTILD
-659 KFKYHVKDSYWSS
+659 NKERYYIEDEIILYSS
-672 NTINGSDLDLS
+672 IKQQFSQSQIDN
-683 LAYLWKN
+683 
-690 NEYEETWKDRE
+690 R
-701 RVWIVGEGWVAN
+701 
-713 KFYLRPVCLIP
+713 

>member
-11 LFILMFCRC
+11 LFILMFCC
-20 ADDASFENE
+20 CVDDASFENE

-45 ASTKTALSSSAN
+45 TSTKTALSSSAN
-57 LHHVKEVHVF
+57 LHHVEKVYAF

-80 YVKHENLN
+80 YVKHEDLN
-88 WNPMDSAD
+88 WNPKDSSD
-96 YKVDAV
+96 YKVDVV
-102 QVKEFLLENSLNLPS
+102 QAKEFLLKNSLNLPS
-117 GNYTLLCVGLDD
+117 GDYTLLCVGLDD
-129 RSGETYGLPDALENK
+129 RSGETYDLPTALIGK
-144 PLSEAKATLA
+144 SLSEAKAVLA
-154 KGISIDGIAHSELF
+154 AGKKQDDIAHSEFF

-217 RLCLFTNQNSSVSL
+217 RLRLFTNQNRSVSL

-236 KDALDFGTDRL
+236 KDALDFGTEPL

-296 NEKTAVDSTLVVDVL
+296 NEKTAVDSTLVVEVL
-311 GKITNSVN
+311 GKITTSVN

-333 FPAVQEEATGD
+333 FPAVQKEATGD

-387 WERDSVDVEF
+387 WERDTVDVEF
-397 PGVPINPS
+397 PGVPINPT
-405 ISLVD
+405 IALV
-410 NNNNKYDVGRYIF
+410 NESGGIYDAEKYIF
-423 DCIGTNEIRLRVHP
+423 DCMGTNTIRLRVYP
-437 SLLKESWKLAAL
+437 SVLKDPWKVTIIDEGSNMLLLQKSEGEYSKEYKSSV
-449 NEDNTPCDGVLLFKN
+449 TTKN
-464 ENGYKNTYVY
+464 
-474 EKQENGEMP
+474 MIP
-483 GEIFVPAVLTDYADP
+483 LVLTDYVKQGGP
-498 EAVDETRKVLIKV
+498 ETRTVKIRI
-511 VSLDES
+511 VSLETDTT
-517 GNEKGETA
+517 GNEKIGTE
-525 QILTMQQYNAI
+525 QILLVQQYNAI
-536 IIRFTYD
+536 IVGSGD
-543 KTTHTRGF
+543 KARGF
-551 SRFNA
+551 SRFNW
-556 GTERD
+556 GTKRSIT
-561 MTGKVTNEGILAD
+561 TGRVTEDNSTSD
-574 WGYDSSPATFIFGKG
+574 WGYFSSPPSQIFGKG
-589 VDHSL
+589 
-594 SYDGHHNYQRALEGT
+594 YDYSVSDNGYTNYWAAVGGGAYDNGFVGSAIQKVSQYRYTYDDALGKIDKKEAGW
-609 YKDKLANSAMEK
+609 YLPAKDELGWFLND
-621 CKQTGYVYEA
+621 QTILDNKERYH
-631 SVIKDKYWCLPAT
+631 IKDA
-644 EEMRAFLSDSRILQD
+644 
-659 KFKYHVKDSYWSS
+659 YWSS
-672 NTINGSDLDLS
+672 NVTIAHYYNSR
-683 LAYLWKN
+683 AYIWNAKN
-690 NEYEETWKDRE
+690 NRYEEDGKKR
-701 RVWIVGEGWVAN
+701 GGN
-713 KFYLRPVCLIP
+713 NFYLRPACAMN

>member
-217 RLCLFTNQNSSVSL
+217 RLRLFTNQNHSVSL

-387 WERDSVDVEF
+387 WERDTVDVEF
-397 PGVPINPS
+397 PGVPINPR
-405 ISLVD
+405 IALV
-410 NNNNKYDVGRYIF
+410 NESGGIYDAEKYIF
-423 DCIGTNEIRLRVHP
+423 DCMGTNTIRLRVYP
-437 SLLKESWKLAAL
+437 SILKDPWKVTIIDEES
-449 NEDNTPCDGVLLFKN
+449 NMLFLQESEEVYKKEYKSSVTTKN
-464 ENGYKNTYVY
+464 
-474 EKQENGEMP
+474 MIP
-483 GEIFVPAVLTDYADP
+483 LVLTDYVKLGG
-498 EAVDETRKVLIKV
+498 EEIRTVKIRI
-511 VSLDES
+511 VSLEDATT
-517 GNEKGETA
+517 GKEKEGTE
-525 QILTMQQYNAI
+525 QILVARQYNAI
-536 IIRFTYD
+536 IVGTGD
-543 KTTHTRGF
+543 KARGF
-551 SRFNA
+551 SRFNW
-556 GTERD
+556 GTKRSIT
-561 MTGKVTNEGILAD
+561 TGRVTADNSTSD
-574 WGYDSSPATFIFGKG
+574 WGYYESPPSQIFGRG
-589 VDHSL
+589 FDHSV
-594 SYDGHHNYQRALEGT
+594 SDNGYTNYQEAVKGGAADNGFVGSAIQKVSQDRYT
-609 YKDKLANSAMEK
+609 YDAASGKIVKKVAGWYLPAKDELNWFLND
-621 CKQTGYVYEA
+621 QTILDNKERYH
-631 SVIKDKYWCLPAT
+631 IKDA
-644 EEMRAFLSDSRILQD
+644 
-659 KFKYHVKDSYWSS
+659 YWSS
-672 NTINGSDLDLS
+672 NVTIAHYSNSR
-683 LAYLWKN
+683 AYIWNAKN
-690 NEYEETWKDRE
+690 NRYEEDGKKR
-701 RVWIVGEGWVAN
+701 GGN
-713 KFYLRPVCLIP
+713 NFYLRPACGMN

>member
-168 AGWETFEYVRGG
+168 ARWETFEYVRGG

-217 RLCLFTNQNSSVSL
+217 RLRLFTNQNRSVSL

-387 WERDSVDVEF
+387 WERDTVDVEF
-397 PGVPINPS
+397 PGVPINPT
-405 ISLVD
+405 IALV
-410 NNNNKYDVGRYIF
+410 NESGGIYDAEKYIF
-423 DCIGTNEIRLRVHP
+423 DCMGTNTIRLRVYP
-437 SLLKESWKLAAL
+437 SILKDPWKVTIIDEES
-449 NEDNTPCDGVLLFKN
+449 NMLFLQESEEVYKKEYKSSVTTKN
-464 ENGYKNTYVY
+464 
-474 EKQENGEMP
+474 MIP
-483 GEIFVPAVLTDYADP
+483 LVLTDYVKLGG
-498 EAVDETRKVLIKV
+498 EEIRTLKIRI
-511 VSLDES
+511 VSLEDATT
-517 GNEKGETA
+517 GKEKEGTE
-525 QILTMQQYNAI
+525 QILVARQYNAI
-536 IIRFTYD
+536 IVGTGD
-543 KTTHTRGF
+543 KARGF
-551 SRFNA
+551 SRFNW
-556 GTERD
+556 GTKRSIT
-561 MTGKVTNEGILAD
+561 TGRVTADNSTSD
-574 WGYDSSPATFIFGKG
+574 WGYYESPPSQIFGRG
-589 VDHSL
+589 FDHSV
-594 SYDGHHNYQRALEGT
+594 SDNGYTNYQEAVKGGAADNGFVGSAIQKVSQDRYT
-609 YKDKLANSAMEK
+609 YDAASGKIVKKVAGWYLPAKDELNWFLND
-621 CKQTGYVYEA
+621 QTILDNKERYH
-631 SVIKDKYWCLPAT
+631 IKDA
-644 EEMRAFLSDSRILQD
+644 
-659 KFKYHVKDSYWSS
+659 YWSS
-672 NTINGSDLDLS
+672 NVTIAHYSNSR
-683 LAYLWKN
+683 AYIWNAKN
-690 NEYEETWKDRE
+690 NRYEEDGKKR
-701 RVWIVGEGWVAN
+701 GGN
-713 KFYLRPVCLIP
+713 NFYLRPACGMN

>member
-1 MIDRVYIVFC
+1 M
-11 LFILMFCRC
+11 
-20 ADDASFENE
+20 
-29 QPPKEGILVK
+29 
-39 LTNGSL
+39 
-45 ASTKTALSSSAN
+45 
-57 LHHVKEVHVF
+57 
-67 LYQGDTTDMTKAK
+67 
-80 YVKHENLN
+80 
-88 WNPMDSAD
+88 
-96 YKVDAV
+96 
-102 QVKEFLLENSLNLPS
+102 
-117 GNYTLLCVGLDD
+117 

-217 RLCLFTNQNSSVSL
+217 RLRLFTNQNHSVSL

-387 WERDSVDVEF
+387 WERDTVDVEF
-397 PGVPINPS
+397 PGVPINPT
-405 ISLVD
+405 IALV
-410 NNNNKYDVGRYIF
+410 NESGGIYDAEKYIF
-423 DCIGTNEIRLRVHP
+423 DCMGTNTIRLRVYP
-437 SLLKESWKLAAL
+437 SILKDPWKVTIIDEES
-449 NEDNTPCDGVLLFKN
+449 NMLFLQESEEFYKKEYKSSVTTKN
-464 ENGYKNTYVY
+464 
-474 EKQENGEMP
+474 MIP
-483 GEIFVPAVLTDYADP
+483 LVLTDYVKLGG
-498 EAVDETRKVLIKV
+498 EEIRTVKIRI
-511 VSLDES
+511 VSLEDATT
-517 GNEKGETA
+517 GKEKEGTE
-525 QILTMQQYNAI
+525 QILVARQYNAI
-536 IIRFTYD
+536 IVGTGD
-543 KTTHTRGF
+543 KARGF
-551 SRFNA
+551 SRFNW
-556 GTERD
+556 GTKRSIT
-561 MTGKVTNEGILAD
+561 TGRVTADNSTSD
-574 WGYDSSPATFIFGKG
+574 WGYYESPPSQIFGRG
-589 VDHSL
+589 FDHSV
-594 SYDGHHNYQRALEGT
+594 SDNGYTNYQEAVKGGAADNGFVGSAIQKVSQDRYT
-609 YKDKLANSAMEK
+609 YDAASGKIVKKVAGWYLPAKDELNWFLND
-621 CKQTGYVYEA
+621 QTILDNKERYH
-631 SVIKDKYWCLPAT
+631 IKDA
-644 EEMRAFLSDSRILQD
+644 
-659 KFKYHVKDSYWSS
+659 YWSS
-672 NTINGSDLDLS
+672 NVTIAHYSNSR
-683 LAYLWKN
+683 AYIWNAKN
-690 NEYEETWKDRE
+690 NRYEEDGKKR
-701 RVWIVGEGWVAN
+701 GGN
-713 KFYLRPVCLIP
+713 NFYLRPACGMN

>member
-217 RLCLFTNQNSSVSL
+217 RLRLFTNQNHSVSL

-387 WERDSVDVEF
+387 WERDTVDVEF
-397 PGVPINPS
+397 PGVPINPT
-405 ISLVD
+405 IALV
-410 NNNNKYDVGRYIF
+410 NESGGIYDAEKYIF
-423 DCIGTNEIRLRVHP
+423 DCMGTNTIRLRVYP
-437 SLLKESWKLAAL
+437 SILKDPWKVIIIDEES
-449 NEDNTPCDGVLLFKN
+449 NMLFLQESEEVYKKEYKSSVTTKN
-464 ENGYKNTYVY
+464 
-474 EKQENGEMP
+474 MIP
-483 GEIFVPAVLTDYADP
+483 LVLTDYVKLGG
-498 EAVDETRKVLIKV
+498 EEIRTVKIRI
-511 VSLDES
+511 VSLEDATT
-517 GNEKGETA
+517 GKEKEGTE
-525 QILTMQQYNAI
+525 QILVARQYNAI
-536 IIRFTYD
+536 IVGTGD
-543 KTTHTRGF
+543 KARGF
-551 SRFNA
+551 SRFNW
-556 GTERD
+556 GTKRSIT
-561 MTGKVTNEGILAD
+561 TGRVTADNSTSD
-574 WGYDSSPATFIFGKG
+574 WGYYESPPSQIFGRG
-589 VDHSL
+589 FDHSV
-594 SYDGHHNYQRALEGT
+594 SDNGYTNYQEAVKGGAADNGFVGSAIQKVSQDRYT
-609 YKDKLANSAMEK
+609 YDAASGKIVKKVAGWYLPAKDELNWFLND
-621 CKQTGYVYEA
+621 QTILDNKERYH
-631 SVIKDKYWCLPAT
+631 IKDA
-644 EEMRAFLSDSRILQD
+644 
-659 KFKYHVKDSYWSS
+659 YWSS
-672 NTINGSDLDLS
+672 NVTIAHYSNSR
-683 LAYLWKN
+683 AYIWNAKN
-690 NEYEETWKDRE
+690 NRYEEDGKKR
-701 RVWIVGEGWVAN
+701 GGN
-713 KFYLRPVCLIP
+713 NFYLRPACGMN

>member
-217 RLCLFTNQNSSVSL
+217 RLRLFTNQNHSVSL

-349 SIRPNVIYHIGQK
+349 SIRPNVIYQIGQK

-387 WERDSVDVEF
+387 WERDTVDVEF
-397 PGVPINPS
+397 PGVPINPT
-405 ISLVD
+405 IALV
-410 NNNNKYDVGRYIF
+410 NESGGIYDAEKYIF
-423 DCIGTNEIRLRVHP
+423 DCMGTNTIRLRVYP
-437 SLLKESWKLAAL
+437 SILKDPWKVTIIDEES
-449 NEDNTPCDGVLLFKN
+449 NMLFLQESEEVYKKEYKSSVTTKN
-464 ENGYKNTYVY
+464 
-474 EKQENGEMP
+474 MIP
-483 GEIFVPAVLTDYADP
+483 LVLTDYVKLGG
-498 EAVDETRKVLIKV
+498 EEIRTVKIRI
-511 VSLDES
+511 VSLEDATT
-517 GNEKGETA
+517 GKEKEGTE
-525 QILTMQQYNAI
+525 QILVARQYNAI
-536 IIRFTYD
+536 IVGTGD
-543 KTTHTRGF
+543 KARGF
-551 SRFNA
+551 SRFNW
-556 GTERD
+556 GTKRSIT
-561 MTGKVTNEGILAD
+561 TGRVTADNSTSD
-574 WGYDSSPATFIFGKG
+574 WGYYESPPSQIFGRG
-589 VDHSL
+589 FDHSV
-594 SYDGHHNYQRALEGT
+594 SDNGYTNYQEAVKGGAADNGFVGSAIQKVSQDRYT
-609 YKDKLANSAMEK
+609 YDAASGKIVKKVAGWYLPAKDELNWFLND
-621 CKQTGYVYEA
+621 QTILDNKERYH
-631 SVIKDKYWCLPAT
+631 IKDA
-644 EEMRAFLSDSRILQD
+644 
-659 KFKYHVKDSYWSS
+659 YWSS
-672 NTINGSDLDLS
+672 NVTIAHYSNSR
-683 LAYLWKN
+683 AYIWNAKN
-690 NEYEETWKDRE
+690 NRYEEDGKKR
-701 RVWIVGEGWVAN
+701 GGN
-713 KFYLRPVCLIP
+713 NFYLRPACGMN

>member
-29 QPPKEGILVK
+29 HPPKEGILVK
-39 LTNGSL
+39 LTNGPL
-45 ASTKTALSSSAN
+45 ASTKTVLSSSAN

-217 RLCLFTNQNSSVSL
+217 RLRLFTNQNSSVSL

-319 DDPAEGAEEVVLKS
+319 DDPAEGAKEVVLKS

-397 PGVPINPS
+397 PGVPINPT
-405 ISLVD
+405 IALV
-410 NNNNKYDVGRYIF
+410 NKSGGIYDAERYIF
-423 DCIGTNEIRLRVHP
+423 DCMGTDTIRLRVYP
-437 SLLKESWKLAAL
+437 SILKDPWKVTIIDEES
-449 NEDNTPCDGVLLFKN
+449 NMLFLQESEEVYKKEYKSSVTTKN
-464 ENGYKNTYVY
+464 
-474 EKQENGEMP
+474 MIP
-483 GEIFVPAVLTDYADP
+483 LVLTDYVKLGG
-498 EAVDETRKVLIKV
+498 EEIRTVKIRI
-511 VSLDES
+511 VSLEDA
-517 GNEKGETA
+517 T
-525 QILTMQQYNAI
+525 
-536 IIRFTYD
+536 
-543 KTTHTRGF
+543 
-551 SRFNA
+551 
-556 GTERD
+556 
-561 MTGKVTNEGILAD
+561 TGK
-574 WGYDSSPATFIFGKG
+574 
-589 VDHSL
+589 
-594 SYDGHHNYQRALEGT
+594 
-609 YKDKLANSAMEK
+609 EK
-621 CKQTGYVYEA
+621 
-631 SVIKDKYWCLPAT
+631 
-644 EEMRAFLSDSRILQD
+644 
-659 KFKYHVKDSYWSS
+659 
-672 NTINGSDLDLS
+672 
-683 LAYLWKN
+683 
-690 NEYEETWKDRE
+690 
-701 RVWIVGEGWVAN
+701 
-713 KFYLRPVCLIP
+713 

>member
-20 ADDASFENE
+20 ADDSSFENE

-57 LHHVKEVHVF
+57 LHHVEKVYAF

-80 YVKHENLN
+80 YVKHEDLN
-88 WNPMDSAD
+88 WNPKDSSN

-102 QVKEFLLENSLNLPS
+102 QAKEFLLKNSLNLPS
-117 GNYTLLCVGLDD
+117 GDYTLLCVGLDD
-129 RSGETYGLPDALENK
+129 RSGETYDLPTALIGK
-144 PLSEAKATLA
+144 SLSEAKAVLA
-154 KGISIDGIAHSELF
+154 TGKKQDDIAHSEFF

-231 LRPKE
+231 LRPRE
-236 KDALDFGTDRL
+236 KDALDFGTEPL
-247 SDGNILARFDL
+247 PNENILARFDL

-267 NLYEIDVKKGEP
+267 NLYKIGVRQGEP

-296 NEKTAVDSTLVVDVL
+296 NEKAAVDSTLVVDVL

-374 SLAGTKLSLKVTG
+374 SLAGTKLNLKVTD

-397 PGVPINPS
+397 PGVPINPT
-405 ISLVD
+405 IALV
-410 NNNNKYDVGRYIF
+410 NESGGVYDTEQYIF
-423 DCIGTNEIRLRVHP
+423 DCMGTNTIRLRVYP
-437 SLLKESWKLAAL
+437 SILKDPWKVTVIDEGSNVLFLQES
-449 NEDNTPCDGVLLFKN
+449 EEV
-464 ENGYKNTYVY
+464 YKKEYKSTADTITLI
-474 EKQENGEMP
+474 P
-483 GEIFVPAVLTDYADP
+483 LVLTDYVKQGGP
-498 EAVDETRKVLIKV
+498 EIRKVTIRI
-511 VSLDES
+511 VSLDTA
-517 GNEKGETA
+517 GIEKEGTVQTLVA
-525 QILTMQQYNAI
+525 RQYNAI
-536 IIRFTYD
+536 IVGTGD
-543 KTTHTRGF
+543 KARGF
-551 SRFNA
+551 SRFNW
-556 GTERD
+556 GTKRSIT
-561 MTGKVTNEGILAD
+561 TGRVTADNSTSD
-574 WGYDSSPATFIFGKG
+574 WGYFSSPPSQIFGKG
-589 VDHSL
+589 
-594 SYDGHHNYQRALEGT
+594 YDYSVSDNGYTNYWAAVSGGAYDNGFVGSAIQKVSQYRYTYDDALGKIDKKEAGW
-609 YKDKLANSAMEK
+609 YLPAKDELGWFLND
-621 CKQTGYVYEA
+621 QTILDNKERYH
-631 SVIKDKYWCLPAT
+631 IKDA
-644 EEMRAFLSDSRILQD
+644 
-659 KFKYHVKDSYWSS
+659 YWSS
-672 NTINGSDLDLS
+672 NVTIAHYYNSR
-683 LAYLWKN
+683 AYIWNAKN
-690 NEYEETWKDRE
+690 NRYEE
-701 RVWIVGEGWVAN
+701 EGKKRSGN
-713 KFYLRPVCLIP
+713 NFYLRPACAMN

>member
-11 LFILMFCRC
+11 LFILMFCC
-20 ADDASFENE
+20 CVDDASFENE

-45 ASTKTALSSSAN
+45 TSTKTALSSSAN
-57 LHHVKEVHVF
+57 LHHVEKVYAF

-80 YVKHENLN
+80 YVKHEDLN
-88 WNPMDSAD
+88 WNPKDSSD
-96 YKVDAV
+96 YKVDVV
-102 QVKEFLLENSLNLPS
+102 QAKEFLLKNSLNLPS
-117 GNYTLLCVGLDD
+117 GDYTLLCVGLDD
-129 RSGETYGLPDALENK
+129 RSGETYDLPTALIGK
-144 PLSEAKATLA
+144 SLSEAKAVLA
-154 KGISIDGIAHSELF
+154 AGKKQDDIAHSEFF

-217 RLCLFTNQNSSVSL
+217 RLRLFTNQNRSVSL

-236 KDALDFGTDRL
+236 KDALDFGTEPL

-333 FPAVQEEATGD
+333 FPAVQKEATGD

-387 WERDSVDVEF
+387 WERDTVDVEF
-397 PGVPINPS
+397 PGVPINPT
-405 ISLVD
+405 IALV
-410 NNNNKYDVGRYIF
+410 NESGGIYDAEKYIF
-423 DCIGTNEIRLRVHP
+423 DCMGTNTIRLRVYP
-437 SLLKESWKLAAL
+437 SVLKDPWKVTIIDEGSNMLLLQKSEGEYSKEYKSSV
-449 NEDNTPCDGVLLFKN
+449 TTKN
-464 ENGYKNTYVY
+464 
-474 EKQENGEMP
+474 MIP
-483 GEIFVPAVLTDYADP
+483 LVLTDYVKQGGP
-498 EAVDETRKVLIKV
+498 ETRTVKIRI
-511 VSLDES
+511 VSLETDTT
-517 GNEKGETA
+517 GNEKIGTE
-525 QILTMQQYNAI
+525 QILLVQQYNAI
-536 IIRFTYD
+536 IVGSGD
-543 KTTHTRGF
+543 KARGF
-551 SRFNA
+551 SRFNW
-556 GTERD
+556 GTKRSIT
-561 MTGKVTNEGILAD
+561 TGRVTEDNSTSD
-574 WGYDSSPATFIFGKG
+574 WGYFSSPPSQIFGKG
-589 VDHSL
+589 
-594 SYDGHHNYQRALEGT
+594 YDYSVSDNGYTNYWAAVGGGA
-609 YKDKLANSAMEK
+609 YDNGFVGSAI
-621 CKQTGYVYEA
+621 Q
-631 SVIKDKYWCLPAT
+631 
-644 EEMRAFLSDSRILQD
+644 
-659 KFKYHVKDSYWSS
+659 
-672 NTINGSDLDLS
+672 
-683 LAYLWKN
+683 
-690 NEYEETWKDRE
+690 
-701 RVWIVGEGWVAN
+701 
-713 KFYLRPVCLIP
+713 

>member
-67 LYQGDTTDMTKAK
+67 LYQGDTTDMIKAK

-217 RLCLFTNQNSSVSL
+217 RLRLFTNQNHSVSL

-387 WERDSVDVEF
+387 WERDTVDVEF
-397 PGVPINPS
+397 PGVPINPT
-405 ISLVD
+405 IALV
-410 NNNNKYDVGRYIF
+410 NESGGIYDAEKYIF
-423 DCIGTNEIRLRVHP
+423 DCMGTNTIRLRVYP
-437 SLLKESWKLAAL
+437 SILKDPWKVTIIDEES
-449 NEDNTPCDGVLLFKN
+449 NMLFLQESEEVYKKEYKSSVTTKN
-464 ENGYKNTYVY
+464 
-474 EKQENGEMP
+474 MIP
-483 GEIFVPAVLTDYADP
+483 LVLTDYVKLGG
-498 EAVDETRKVLIKV
+498 EEIRTVKIRI
-511 VSLDES
+511 VSLEDATT
-517 GNEKGETA
+517 GKEKEGTE
-525 QILTMQQYNAI
+525 QILVARQYNAI
-536 IIRFTYD
+536 IVGTGD
-543 KTTHTRGF
+543 KARGF
-551 SRFNA
+551 SRFNW
-556 GTERD
+556 GTKRSIT
-561 MTGKVTNEGILAD
+561 TGRVTADNSTSD
-574 WGYDSSPATFIFGKG
+574 WGYYESPPSQIFGRG
-589 VDHSL
+589 FDHSV
-594 SYDGHHNYQRALEGT
+594 SDNGYTNYQEAVKGGAADNGFVGSAIQKVSQDRYT
-609 YKDKLANSAMEK
+609 YDAASGKIVKKVAGWYLPAKDELNWFLND
-621 CKQTGYVYEA
+621 QTILDNKERYH
-631 SVIKDKYWCLPAT
+631 IKDA
-644 EEMRAFLSDSRILQD
+644 
-659 KFKYHVKDSYWSS
+659 YWSS
-672 NTINGSDLDLS
+672 NVTIAHYSNSR
-683 LAYLWKN
+683 AYIWNAKN
-690 NEYEETWKDRE
+690 NRYEEDGKKR
-701 RVWIVGEGWVAN
+701 GGN
-713 KFYLRPVCLIP
+713 NFYLRPACGMN

>member
-29 QPPKEGILVK
+29 HPPKEGILVK

-57 LHHVKEVHVF
+57 LHHVEKVYAF

-80 YVKHENLN
+80 YVEYEDLN
-88 WNPMDSAD
+88 WNPKDSSD

-102 QVKEFLLENSLNLPS
+102 QAKEFLLKNSLNLPS
-117 GNYTLLCVGLDD
+117 GGYTLLCVGLDD
-129 RSGETYGLPDALENK
+129 RSGETYDLPTALIGK
-144 PLSEAKATLA
+144 SLSEAKAVLA
-154 KGISIDGIAHSELF
+154 AEKKQDGIAHSEFF

-217 RLCLFTNQNSSVSL
+217 RLRLFTNQNSSVSL

-267 NLYEIDVKKGEP
+267 NLYEIDVKGEP
-279 SRLPNTIL
+279 SRLANTIL
-287 MGAYLLPIR
+287 MGAYLLPVR

-397 PGVPINPS
+397 PGVPINPT
-405 ISLVD
+405 IALV
-410 NNNNKYDVGRYIF
+410 NETGGIYDAEKYIF
-423 DCIGTNEIRLRVHP
+423 DCMGTNTIRLRVYP
-437 SLLKESWKLAAL
+437 SILKDPWKVTIIDDDGPDMLFLQES
-449 NEDNTPCDGVLLFKN
+449 EEV
-464 ENGYKNTYVY
+464 YKKEYKSSATITNWI
-474 EKQENGEMP
+474 P
-483 GEIFVPAVLTDYADP
+483 LVLTDYVKLGGP
-498 EAVDETRKVLIKV
+498 EIRTVKIRI
-511 VSLDES
+511 VSLETDTT
-517 GNEKGETA
+517 GNEKKGTE
-525 QILTMQQYNAI
+525 QILLVQQYNAI
-536 IIRFTYD
+536 IVGTGD
-543 KTTHTRGF
+543 KARGF
-551 SRFNA
+551 SRFNW
-556 GTERD
+556 GTKRSIT
-561 MTGKVTNEGILAD
+561 TGRVTADNSTSD
-574 WGYDSSPATFIFGKG
+574 WGYYSSFPSQIFGKG
-589 VDHSL
+589 FDNSVSDNG
-594 SYDGHHNYQRALEGT
+594 YTNYQEAVKGGAADNGFVGSAIQKASQYRYT
-609 YKDKLANSAMEK
+609 YDVASGKIVKK
-621 CKQTGYVYEA
+621 EA
-631 SVIKDKYWCLPAT
+631 GWYLPAKDELGWFLNDQT
-644 EEMRAFLSDSRILQD
+644 VLDNKERYHIEEA
-659 KFKYHVKDSYWSS
+659 YWSS
-672 NTINGSDLDLS
+672 NVTLASPSDS
-683 LAYLWKN
+683 RAYIWNAKN
-690 NEYEETWKDRE
+690 NRYEEYGKKR
-701 RVWIVGEGWVAN
+701 GGN
-713 KFYLRPVCLIP
+713 NFYLRPACGMN

>member
-11 LFILMFCRC
+11 LFILMFCCC

-45 ASTKTALSSSAN
+45 TSTKTALSSSAN
-57 LHHVKEVHVF
+57 LHHVEKVYAF

-80 YVKHENLN
+80 YVKHEDLN
-88 WNPMDSAD
+88 WNPKDSSD
-96 YKVDAV
+96 YKVDVV
-102 QVKEFLLENSLNLPS
+102 QAKEFLLKNSLNLPS
-117 GNYTLLCVGLDD
+117 GDYTLLCVGLDD
-129 RSGETYGLPDALENK
+129 RSGETYDLPTALIGK
-144 PLSEAKATLA
+144 SLSEAKAVLA
-154 KGISIDGIAHSELF
+154 AGKKQDDIAHSEFF

-217 RLCLFTNQNSSVSL
+217 RLRLFTNQNRSVSL

-236 KDALDFGTDRL
+236 KDALDFGTEPL

-333 FPAVQEEATGD
+333 FPAVQKEATGD

-387 WERDSVDVEF
+387 WERDTVDVEF
-397 PGVPINPS
+397 PGVPINPT
-405 ISLVD
+405 IALV
-410 NNNNKYDVGRYIF
+410 NESGGIYDAEKYIF
-423 DCIGTNEIRLRVHP
+423 DCMGTNTIRLRVYP
-437 SLLKESWKLAAL
+437 SVLKDPWKVTIIDEGSNMLLLQKSEGEYSKEYKSSV
-449 NEDNTPCDGVLLFKN
+449 TTKN
-464 ENGYKNTYVY
+464 
-474 EKQENGEMP
+474 MIP
-483 GEIFVPAVLTDYADP
+483 LVLTDYVKQGGP
-498 EAVDETRKVLIKV
+498 ETRTVKIRI
-511 VSLDES
+511 VSLETDTT
-517 GNEKGETA
+517 GNEKIGTE
-525 QILTMQQYNAI
+525 QILLVQQYNAI
-536 IIRFTYD
+536 IVGSGD
-543 KTTHTRGF
+543 KARGF
-551 SRFNA
+551 SRFNW
-556 GTERD
+556 GTKRSIT
-561 MTGKVTNEGILAD
+561 TGRVTEDNSTSD
-574 WGYDSSPATFIFGKG
+574 WGYFSSPPSQIFGKG
-589 VDHSL
+589 
-594 SYDGHHNYQRALEGT
+594 YDYSVSDNGYTNYWAAVGGGAYDNGFVGSAIQKVSQYRYTYDDALGKIDKKEAGW
-609 YKDKLANSAMEK
+609 YLPAKDELGWFLND
-621 CKQTGYVYEA
+621 QTILDNKERYH
-631 SVIKDKYWCLPAT
+631 IKDA
-644 EEMRAFLSDSRILQD
+644 
-659 KFKYHVKDSYWSS
+659 YWSS
-672 NTINGSDLDLS
+672 NVTIAHYYNSR
-683 LAYLWKN
+683 AYIWNAKN
-690 NEYEETWKDRE
+690 NRYEEDGKKR
-701 RVWIVGEGWVAN
+701 GGN
-713 KFYLRPVCLIP
+713 NFYLRPACAMN

>member
-217 RLCLFTNQNSSVSL
+217 RLRLFTNQKHSVSL

-387 WERDSVDVEF
+387 WERDTVDVEF
-397 PGVPINPS
+397 PGVPINPT
-405 ISLVD
+405 IALV
-410 NNNNKYDVGRYIF
+410 NESGGIYDAEKYIF
-423 DCIGTNEIRLRVHP
+423 DCMGTNTIRLRVYP
-437 SLLKESWKLAAL
+437 SILKDPWKVTIIDEES
-449 NEDNTPCDGVLLFKN
+449 NMLFLQESEEVYKKEYKSSVTTKN
-464 ENGYKNTYVY
+464 
-474 EKQENGEMP
+474 MIP
-483 GEIFVPAVLTDYADP
+483 LVLTDYVKLGG
-498 EAVDETRKVLIKV
+498 EEIRTVKIRI
-511 VSLDES
+511 VSLEDATT
-517 GNEKGETA
+517 GKEKEGTE
-525 QILTMQQYNAI
+525 QILVARQYNAI
-536 IIRFTYD
+536 IVGTGD
-543 KTTHTRGF
+543 KARGF
-551 SRFNA
+551 SRFNW
-556 GTERD
+556 GTKRSIT
-561 MTGKVTNEGILAD
+561 TGRVTADNSTSD
-574 WGYDSSPATFIFGKG
+574 WGYYESPPSQIFGRG
-589 VDHSL
+589 FDHSV
-594 SYDGHHNYQRALEGT
+594 SDNGYTNYQEAVKGGAADNGFVGSAIQKVSQDRYT
-609 YKDKLANSAMEK
+609 YDAASGKIVKKVAGWYLPAKDELNWFLND
-621 CKQTGYVYEA
+621 QTILDNKERYH
-631 SVIKDKYWCLPAT
+631 IKDA
-644 EEMRAFLSDSRILQD
+644 
-659 KFKYHVKDSYWSS
+659 YWSS
-672 NTINGSDLDLS
+672 NVTIAHYSNSR
-683 LAYLWKN
+683 AYIWNAKN
-690 NEYEETWKDRE
+690 NRYEEDGKKR
-701 RVWIVGEGWVAN
+701 GGN
-713 KFYLRPVCLIP
+713 NFYLRPACGMN

>member
-217 RLCLFTNQNSSVSL
+217 RLRLFTNQNHSVSL

-387 WERDSVDVEF
+387 WERDTVDVEF
-397 PGVPINPS
+397 PGVPINPT
-405 ISLVD
+405 IALV
-410 NNNNKYDVGRYIF
+410 NESGGIYDAEKYIF
-423 DCIGTNEIRLRVHP
+423 DCMGTNTIRLRVYP
-437 SLLKESWKLAAL
+437 SILKDPWKVTIIDEES
-449 NEDNTPCDGVLLFKN
+449 NMLFLQESEEVYKKEYKSSVTTKN
-464 ENGYKNTYVY
+464 
-474 EKQENGEMP
+474 MIP
-483 GEIFVPAVLTDYADP
+483 LVLTDYVKLGG
-498 EAVDETRKVLIKV
+498 EEIRTVKIRI
-511 VSLDES
+511 VSLEDATT
-517 GNEKGETA
+517 GKEKEGTE
-525 QILTMQQYNAI
+525 QILVARQYNAI
-536 IIRFTYD
+536 IVGTGD
-543 KTTHTRGF
+543 KARGF
-551 SRFNA
+551 SRFNW
-556 GTERD
+556 GTKRSIT
-561 MTGKVTNEGILAD
+561 TGRVTADNSTSD
-574 WGYDSSPATFIFGKG
+574 WGYYESPPSQIFRRGF
-589 VDHSL
+589 DHSV
-594 SYDGHHNYQRALEGT
+594 SDNGYTNYQEAVKGGAADNGFVGSAIQKVSQDRYT
-609 YKDKLANSAMEK
+609 YDAASGKIVKKVAGWYLPAKDELNWFLND
-621 CKQTGYVYEA
+621 QTILDNKERYH
-631 SVIKDKYWCLPAT
+631 IKDA
-644 EEMRAFLSDSRILQD
+644 
-659 KFKYHVKDSYWSS
+659 YWSS
-672 NTINGSDLDLS
+672 NVTIAHYSNSR
-683 LAYLWKN
+683 AYIWNAKN
-690 NEYEETWKDRE
+690 NRYEEDGKKR
-701 RVWIVGEGWVAN
+701 GGN
-713 KFYLRPVCLIP
+713 NFYLRPACGMN

>member
-11 LFILMFCRC
+11 LFILMFCCC

-45 ASTKTALSSSAN
+45 TSTKTALSSSAN
-57 LHHVKEVHVF
+57 LHHVEKVYAF

-80 YVKHENLN
+80 YVKHEDLN
-88 WNPMDSAD
+88 WNPKDSSD

-102 QVKEFLLENSLNLPS
+102 QAKEFLLKNSLNLPS
-117 GNYTLLCVGLDD
+117 GDYTLLCVGLDD
-129 RSGETYGLPDALENK
+129 RSGETYDLPTALIGK
-144 PLSEAKATLA
+144 SLSEAKAVLA
-154 KGISIDGIAHSELF
+154 AGKKQDDIAHSEFF

-217 RLCLFTNQNSSVSL
+217 RLRLFTNQNRSVSL

-236 KDALDFGTDRL
+236 KDALDFGTEPL

-333 FPAVQEEATGD
+333 FPAVQKEATGD

-387 WERDSVDVEF
+387 WERDTVDVEF
-397 PGVPINPS
+397 PGVPINPT
-405 ISLVD
+405 IALV
-410 NNNNKYDVGRYIF
+410 NESGGIYDAEKYIF
-423 DCIGTNEIRLRVHP
+423 DCMGTNTIRLRVYP
-437 SLLKESWKLAAL
+437 SVLKDPWKVTIIDEGSNMLLLQKSEGEYSKEYKSSV
-449 NEDNTPCDGVLLFKN
+449 TTKN
-464 ENGYKNTYVY
+464 
-474 EKQENGEMP
+474 MIP
-483 GEIFVPAVLTDYADP
+483 LVLTDYVKQGGP
-498 EAVDETRKVLIKV
+498 ETRTVKIRI
-511 VSLDES
+511 VSLETDTT
-517 GNEKGETA
+517 GNEKIGTE
-525 QILTMQQYNAI
+525 QILLVQQYNAI
-536 IIRFTYD
+536 IVGSGD
-543 KTTHTRGF
+543 KARGF
-551 SRFNA
+551 SRFNW
-556 GTERD
+556 GTKRSIT
-561 MTGKVTNEGILAD
+561 TGRVTEDNSTSD
-574 WGYDSSPATFIFGKG
+574 WGYFSSPPSQIFGKG
-589 VDHSL
+589 
-594 SYDGHHNYQRALEGT
+594 YDYSVSDNGYTNYWAAVGGGAYDNGFVGSAIQKVSQYRYTYDDALGKIDKKEAGW
-609 YKDKLANSAMEK
+609 YLPAKDELGWFLND
-621 CKQTGYVYEA
+621 QTILDNKERYH
-631 SVIKDKYWCLPAT
+631 IKDA
-644 EEMRAFLSDSRILQD
+644 
-659 KFKYHVKDSYWSS
+659 YWSS
-672 NTINGSDLDLS
+672 NVTIAHYYNSR
-683 LAYLWKN
+683 AYIWNAKN
-690 NEYEETWKDRE
+690 NRYEEDGKKR
-701 RVWIVGEGWVAN
+701 GGN
-713 KFYLRPVCLIP
+713 NFYLRPACAMN

>member
-217 RLCLFTNQNSSVSL
+217 RLRLFTNQNRSVSL

-387 WERDSVDVEF
+387 WERDTVDVEF
-397 PGVPINPS
+397 PGVPINPT
-405 ISLVD
+405 IALV
-410 NNNNKYDVGRYIF
+410 NESGGIYDAEKYIF
-423 DCIGTNEIRLRVHP
+423 DCMGTNTIRLRVYP
-437 SLLKESWKLAAL
+437 SILKDPWKVTIIDEES
-449 NEDNTPCDGVLLFKN
+449 NMLFLQESEEVYKKEYKSSVTTKN
-464 ENGYKNTYVY
+464 
-474 EKQENGEMP
+474 MIP
-483 GEIFVPAVLTDYADP
+483 LVLTDYVKLGG
-498 EAVDETRKVLIKV
+498 EEIRTVKIRI
-511 VSLDES
+511 VSLEDATT
-517 GNEKGETA
+517 GKEKEGTE
-525 QILTMQQYNAI
+525 QILVARQYNAI
-536 IIRFTYD
+536 IVGTGD
-543 KTTHTRGF
+543 KARGF
-551 SRFNA
+551 SRFNW
-556 GTERD
+556 GTKRSIT
-561 MTGKVTNEGILAD
+561 TGRVTADNSTSD
-574 WGYDSSPATFIFGKG
+574 WGYYESPPSQIFGRG
-589 VDHSL
+589 FDHSV
-594 SYDGHHNYQRALEGT
+594 SDNGYTNYQEAVKGGAADNGFVGSAIQKVSQDRYT
-609 YKDKLANSAMEK
+609 YDAASGKIVKKVAGWYLPAKDELNWFLND
-621 CKQTGYVYEA
+621 QTILDNKERYH
-631 SVIKDKYWCLPAT
+631 IKDA
-644 EEMRAFLSDSRILQD
+644 
-659 KFKYHVKDSYWSS
+659 YWSS
-672 NTINGSDLDLS
+672 NVTIAHYSNSR
-683 LAYLWKN
+683 AYIWNAKN
-690 NEYEETWKDRE
+690 NRYEEDGKKR
-701 RVWIVGEGWVAN
+701 GGN
-713 KFYLRPVCLIP
+713 NFYLRPACGMN